1 MSKLLLIPM
10 FVCLFIGFVCSLALI
25 LRRWNRPKVFY
36 PKSIFA
42 LRERILKDRSAR
54 FLYQRYTLW
63 CSLLGSKLSP
73 EMYVLCS
80 LITAVIGFAV
90 GLLCGN
96 PVISLCL
103 FLLFLF
109 TPTLVL
115 FARYTM
121 KLNRMIGSFTQ
132 FIDLFSRYYSSRKNI
147 VLTFRQMVEDCPK
160 ELQSE
165 LILLNNR
172 LADGGDQVRAIEQ
185 FAERLNHDWA
195 HDFAIYI
202 MSGLEGETEDI
213 QVSLNRLTSEMFI
226 QQDEKGERQSEIYS
240 IWISLIIVIVICLLL
255 IPYNQTLLKDSF
267 RLYFFTP
274 DGQSLLAISATVWC
288 FSILLAFI
296 WGRRAG

>member
-1 MSKLLLIPM
+1 MNMLLFIPM
-10 FVCLFIGFVCSLALI
+10 AVCLFVGFVGFLI
-25 LRRWNRPKVFY
+25 IIVRRWNQPKVFY

-42 LRERILKDRSAR
+42 LREKLLKDKSAR
-54 FLYQRYTLW
+54 FLYQQYTLW

-73 EMYVLCS
+73 EMYVLYS
-80 LITAVIGFAV
+80 LITAVIGFTV

-96 PVISLCL
+96 PVVSLCL

-109 TPTLVL
+109 TPTLFL
-115 FARYTM
+115 YARYTM
-121 KLNRMIGSFTQ
+121 KLNRMISSFSQ

-147 VLTFRQMVEDCPK
+147 VLTFRQMVEECPK

-165 LILLNNR
+165 LFLLNNR
-172 LADGGDQVRAIEQ
+172 LADGGDQVRAVEQ

-195 HDFAIYI
+195 HDFAIYVT
-202 MSGLEGETEDI
+202 SGLEGETEDI
-213 QVSLNRLTSEMFI
+213 QVSLNRLTNEMFI
-226 QQDEKGERQSEIYS
+226 QQDEKEERQSEIYS
-240 IWISLIIVIVICLLL
+240 IWISLIIVIIICVLL

-274 DGQSLLAISATVWC
+274 DGQALLAISSTVWC

>member
-1 MSKLLLIPM
+1 MSMLLLIPM
-10 FVCLFIGFVCSLALI
+10 AVCLFFGFACSLTLI
-25 LRRWNRPKVFY
+25 IRRWNQPKVFY

-42 LRERILKDRSAR
+42 LREKLLKDKNTRY
-54 FLYQRYTLW
+54 LYQQYTLW
-63 CSLLGSKLSP
+63 CSLTSSKLSP
-73 EMYVLCS
+73 EMYMLCS
-80 LITAVIGFAV
+80 LITSVIGFAL

-103 FLLFLF
+103 FLLLLF
-109 TPTLVL
+109 MPTLL
-115 FARYTM
+115 LYARYTM
-121 KLNRMIGSFTQ
+121 KINRMIGSFSQ
-132 FIDLFSRYYSSRKNI
+132 FIDLFARYYSSRKNI
-147 VLTFRQMVEDCPK
+147 VLTFRQMVEECPK

-172 LADGGDQVRAIEQ
+172 LADGGDQGRAVEQ

-213 QVSLNRLTSEMFI
+213 QASLNRLTSEMFI
-226 QQDEKGERQSEIYS
+226 QQDEKEERQSEIYS
-240 IWISLIIVIVICLLL
+240 IWISLIIVIIICLLL

-274 DGQSLLAISATVWC
+274 DGQALIAISATVWC